1 MECAEGCTRVK
12 RALCQACRHSAGACS
27 AMPWGAWRSG
37 GPGHSR
43 CCRSGAMTP
52 SPEQLARQIDLARSE
67 RETLLEDLDDAVREL
82 GWLHAELRAL
92 ERRRLTRWRRLLDW
106 VRA

>member
-1 MECAEGCTRVK
+1 
-12 RALCQACRHSAGACS
+12 
-27 AMPWGAWRSG
+27 
-37 GPGHSR
+37 
-43 CCRSGAMTP
+43 MTP

-82 GWLHAELRAL
+82 GWLQAELRAL
-92 ERRRLTRWRRLLDW
+92 ERKRLTRWRRLLDW